1 MHAGLEKL
9 EAYARKCQ
17 SGECELR
24 MDELLAILDG
34 FGDILWSHMDAGT
47 SVLACLGGL
56 MARQR
61 SSAWVRKGTEAWR
74 TSHFTDLARSMK
86 NAGWTAREMSN
97 MPF

>member
-34 FGDILWSHMDAGT
+34 FGDTLWSHMDAGT

-74 TSHFTDLARSMK
+74 A
-86 NAGWTAREMSN
+86 
-97 MPF
+97 